1 MNVSTMVRMTALSAV
16 AAFAV
21 ACGESPVA
29 PAVTQE
35 GLVPPSSTRTGPSF
49 SLDGSTSSTITIDPA
64 VTRFYPVGPHWV
76 YIPAGALCAP
86 GTSYGAT
93 EWDKD
98 CVSATEPLTM
108 GVTWTEVDG
117 RGVVEFATDVR
128 FKPTTESL
136 KAVYLYMQESQL
148 AMGKYAVLW
157 RDAAGTWTDE
167 AKSDK
172 TLRAFRVDGQWIGRR
187 LKHFSGYNVSLGLY
201 EEQGDPTLSVS
212 LF

>member
-1 MNVSTMVRMTALSAV
+1 MNVSTMVRMAALSAV

-29 PAVTQE
+29 PGATQE

-49 SLDGSTSSTITIDPA
+49 SLNGATSSTITIDPR
-64 VTRFYPVGPHWV
+64 VTKFYPVGPHWV

-86 GTSYGAT
+86 GTSYGAS

-98 CVSATEPLTM
+98 CESATEPLTM

-157 RDAAGTWTDE
+157 RDATGTWTDE
-167 AKSDK
+167 SKADRS
-172 TLRAFRVDGQWIGRR
+172 LRAFRVGGEWVGRR
-187 LKHFSGYNVSLGLY
+187 LKHFSGYNVSLGLF
-201 EEQGDPTLSVS
+201 EEQLDPTLSVS
-212 LF
+212 LY